1 MNKTKVSAP
10 LAKLYQDNDMQF
22 LLLQFVGW
30 FSLSLITYFSL
41 TLWYNQ
47 QSFDYIA
54 HTVIQSLIG
63 IIVSWPLR
71 PLFHRVWNKSPF
83 PRLFFSLIAVLICSV
98 IWSVM
103 RVAVFMWMTGETEVW
118 NDFGGWLFASIIIF
132 LCWAAFY
139 HGIKYYQL
147 LQSEHATL
155 LTIEAE
161 NKEEQLKRS
170 RAETIAHEAQLKMLR
185 YQLNPHFLF
194 NTLNAIASLVQG
206 KHSANANTMIVQLS
220 NFLRYSLESDPIQRV
235 TLAEEL
241 AALRLYLNIEQTRF
255 GERLQ
260 LNFDI
265 DKAANPIKVP
275 SLLLQP
281 LVENA
286 IKYAIAPMENGGEIG
301 ILAKL
306 DGDYLIVEVSDTGPG
321 VLMSKND
328 KAAGVG
334 IGLKNTID
342 RLDTFYGDQY
352 VFQLGVSELGGLK
365 IFIRLPLEKQSAES
379 RAEQDYSE
387 QDYSEQGYSE

>member
-1 MNKTKVSAP
+1 MNETHLSKP
-10 LAKLYQDNDMQF
+10 LAKLYQDNDMLF
-22 LLLQFVGW
+22 LVLQFVGW
-30 FSLSLITYFSL
+30 FSLALITFFSL

-47 QSFDYIA
+47 QQTFGYVA
-54 HTVIQSLIG
+54 HTLIQSLMG

-71 PLFHRVWNKSPF
+71 PIFHRIWDKTVF
-83 PRLFFSLIAVLICSV
+83 LRLFFALISVLICSV

-103 RVAVFMWMTGETEVW
+103 RMAVFMWMTGETGLW
-118 NDFGGWLFASIIIF
+118 GDFGGWLFASIMIF

-170 RAETIAHEAQLKMLR
+170 RAETIAQEAQLKMLR

-194 NTLNAIASLVQG
+194 NTLNAIASLVEG

-220 NFLRYSLESDPIQRV
+220 NFLRYSLENDPVNRV
-235 TLAEEL
+235 SLAQEL
-241 AALRLYLNIEQTRF
+241 AALKLYLNIEQTRF
-255 GERLQ
+255 GERLK
-260 LNFDI
+260 LNFDVEE
-265 DKAANPIKVP
+265 AAVEVRVP

-281 LVENA
+281 LVENS
-286 IKYAIAPMENGGEIG
+286 IKYAIAPMENGGEIS

-306 DGDYLIVEVSDTGPG
+306 DGDYLVIEVSDSGPG
-321 VLMSKND
+321 VLMSNND
-328 KAAGVG
+328 KTAGVG

-352 VFQLGVSELGGLK
+352 VFQLGNSELGGLR

-379 RAEQDYSE
+379 RAVQHSNDRSG
-387 QDYSEQGYSE
+387 SNGS

>member
-1 MNKTKVSAP
+1 MNETNFSKPV
-10 LAKLYQDNDMQF
+10 AKLYRDNDMLF
-22 LLLQFVGW
+22 LVLQFIGW
-30 FSLSLITYFSL
+30 FSLSIITYFSL

-54 HTVIQSLIG
+54 HPLIQSLMG

-71 PLFHRVWNKSPF
+71 PIFHRIWNKTLF
-83 PRLFFSLIAVLICSV
+83 PRLIYALVSVLLCSV
-98 IWSVM
+98 IWTVM
-103 RVAVFMWMTGETEVW
+103 RMSVFMWMTGETGLW
-118 NDFGGWLFASIIIF
+118 DDFGGWFFASIMIF

-161 NKEEQLKRS
+161 NREEQLKRS
-170 RAETIAHEAQLKMLR
+170 RAESIAQEAQLKMLR

-194 NTLNAIASLVQG
+194 NTLNAIASLVEG
-206 KHSANANTMIVQLS
+206 KRSANANTMIVQLS
-220 NFLRYSLESDPIQRV
+220 NFLRYSLENDPIKRV
-235 TLAEEL
+235 SLAQEL
-241 AALRLYLNIEQTRF
+241 DALRLYLNIEQTRF
-255 GERLQ
+255 GERLK

-265 DKAANPIKVP
+265 EPEANAVMVP

-281 LVENA
+281 LVENS
-286 IKYAIAPMENGGEIG
+286 IKYAIAPMENGGEIS

-306 DGDYLIVEVSDTGPG
+306 DGDHLVVEVSDTGPG
-321 VLMSKND
+321 VLISKND

-342 RLDTFYGDQY
+342 RLDTFYGEQY
-352 VFQLGVSELGGLK
+352 VFQLGASELGGLR

-379 RAEQDYSE
+379 RAVQHLSE
-387 QDYSEQGYSE
+387 NNVNQ

>member
-1 MNKTKVSAP
+1 
-10 LAKLYQDNDMQF
+10 
-22 LLLQFVGW
+22 
-30 FSLSLITYFSL
+30 
-41 TLWYNQ
+41 
-47 QSFDYIA
+47 
-54 HTVIQSLIG
+54 
-63 IIVSWPLR
+63 
-71 PLFHRVWNKSPF
+71 
-83 PRLFFSLIAVLICSV
+83 
-98 IWSVM
+98 M

>member
-1 MNKTKVSAP
+1 MNETNFSKPVAR
-10 LAKLYQDNDMQF
+10 LYRDNDLQF
-22 LLLQFVGW
+22 LVLQIIGW

-47 QSFDYIA
+47 QSFNYIA
-54 HTVIQSLIG
+54 HPLIQSLIG
-63 IIVSWPLR
+63 ILVSWPLR
-71 PLFHRVWNKSPF
+71 PVFHRIWNKSIF
-83 PRLFFSLIAVLICSV
+83 LRLTLALFAVLICSV
-98 IWSVM
+98 VWTVM
-103 RVAVFMWMTGETEVW
+103 RMAVFMWMTGETGLW
-118 NDFGGWLFASIIIF
+118 DDFGGWLFASIMIF

-170 RAETIAHEAQLKMLR
+170 RAETIAQEAQLKMLR

-194 NTLNAIASLVQG
+194 NTLNAIASLVEG
-206 KHSANANTMIVQLS
+206 KRSANANTMIVQLS
-220 NFLRYSLESDPIQRV
+220 NFLRYSLENDPIRRV
-235 TLAEEL
+235 SLSQEL
-241 AALRLYLNIEQTRF
+241 DALRLYLNIEQTRF
-255 GERLQ
+255 GERLR

-265 DKAANPIKVP
+265 DEAASQVKVP

-281 LVENA
+281 LVENS
-286 IKYAIAPMENGGEIG
+286 IKYAIAPMEKGGEIS

-306 DGDYLIVEVSDTGPG
+306 DGDYLVIEVSDTGPG

-328 KAAGVG
+328 KTSGVG

-352 VFQLGVSELGGLK
+352 VFQLGTSELGGLR
-365 IFIRLPLEKQSAES
+365 IFIRLPLVKQSAED
-379 RAEQDYSE
+379 RAEQHLSE
-387 QDYSEQGYSE
+387 NNVNQ

>member
-1 MNKTKVSAP
+1 MNETNFSKPV
-10 LAKLYQDNDMQF
+10 AKLYRDNDMLF
-22 LLLQFVGW
+22 LVLQFIGW
-30 FSLSLITYFSL
+30 FSLSIITYFSL

-54 HTVIQSLIG
+54 HPLIQSLMG

-71 PLFHRVWNKSPF
+71 PIFHRIWNKTLF
-83 PRLFFSLIAVLICSV
+83 PRLIYALVSVLLCSV
-98 IWSVM
+98 IWTIM
-103 RVAVFMWMTGETEVW
+103 RMSVFMWMTGETGLW
-118 NDFGGWLFASIIIF
+118 DDFGGWFFASIMIF

-161 NKEEQLKRS
+161 NREEQLKRS
-170 RAETIAHEAQLKMLR
+170 RAESIAQEAQLKMLR

-194 NTLNAIASLVQG
+194 NTLNAIASLVEG
-206 KHSANANTMIVQLS
+206 KRSANANTMIVQLS
-220 NFLRYSLESDPIQRV
+220 NFLRYSLENDPIKRV
-235 TLAEEL
+235 SLAQEL
-241 AALRLYLNIEQTRF
+241 DALRLYLNIEQTRF
-255 GERLQ
+255 GERLK
-260 LNFDI
+260 LNFAI
-265 DKAANPIKVP
+265 EPEANAVMVP

-281 LVENA
+281 LVENS
-286 IKYAIAPMENGGEIG
+286 IKYAIAPMENGGEIS

-306 DGDYLIVEVSDTGPG
+306 NGDHLVVEVSDTGPG

-342 RLDTFYGDQY
+342 RLDTFYGEQY
-352 VFQLGVSELGGLK
+352 VFQLGASELGGLR

-379 RAEQDYSE
+379 RAVQHLSE
-387 QDYSEQGYSE
+387 NNVNQ

>member
-1 MNKTKVSAP
+1 MNETNYSKP
-10 LAKLYQDNDMQF
+10 IDRLYRDNDTQF
-22 LLLQFVGW
+22 LVLQFIGW
-30 FSLSLITYFSL
+30 FSLSIITYFSL

-47 QSFDYIA
+47 LSLDYIA
-54 HTVIQSLIG
+54 HPLIQSLMG

-71 PLFHRVWNKSPF
+71 PIFHRIWNKDLIT
-83 PRLFFSLIAVLICSV
+83 RLFLALFAVLLCSV

-103 RVAVFMWMTGETEVW
+103 RMTVFMWMTGETGLW
-118 NDFGGWLFASIIIF
+118 NDFGGWLFASIMIF

-161 NKEEQLKRS
+161 NKEAQLKRS
-170 RAETIAHEAQLKMLR
+170 KAETIAQEAQLKMLR

-194 NTLNAIASLVQG
+194 NTLNAIASLVEG

-220 NFLRYSLESDPIQRV
+220 NFLRYSLENDPIRRV
-235 TLAEEL
+235 TLAQEL
-241 AALRLYLNIEQTRF
+241 DALRLYLNIEQTRF
-255 GERLQ
+255 GERLM
-260 LNFDI
+260 LNYDI
-265 DKAANPIKVP
+265 DPAATEVKVP

-281 LVENA
+281 LVENS
-286 IKYAIAPMENGGEIG
+286 IKYAIAPMEKGGEIS

-306 DGDYLIVEVSDTGPG
+306 DGDYLIVEVSDSGLG

-352 VFQLGVSELGGLK
+352 VFQLGNSELGGLR

-379 RAEQDYSE
+379 RAEQNLSE
-387 QDYSEQGYSE
+387 NNVNQ

>member
-1 MNKTKVSAP
+1 MNETNFSKPV
-10 LAKLYQDNDMQF
+10 AKLYRDNDMLF
-22 LLLQFVGW
+22 LVLQFIGW
-30 FSLSLITYFSL
+30 FSLSIITYFSL

-54 HTVIQSLIG
+54 HPLIQSLMG

-71 PLFHRVWNKSPF
+71 PIFHRIWNKTLF
-83 PRLFFSLIAVLICSV
+83 PRLIYALVSVLLCSV
-98 IWSVM
+98 IWTVM
-103 RVAVFMWMTGETEVW
+103 RMSVFMWMTGETGLW
-118 NDFGGWLFASIIIF
+118 DDFGGWFFASIMIF

-161 NKEEQLKRS
+161 NREEQLKRS
-170 RAETIAHEAQLKMLR
+170 RAESIAQEAQLKMLR

-194 NTLNAIASLVQG
+194 NTLNAIASLVEG
-206 KHSANANTMIVQLS
+206 KRSANANTMIVQLS
-220 NFLRYSLESDPIQRV
+220 NFLRYSLENDPIKRV
-235 TLAEEL
+235 SLAQEL
-241 AALRLYLNIEQTRF
+241 DALRLYLNIEQTRF
-255 GERLQ
+255 GERLK

-265 DKAANPIKVP
+265 EPEANAVMVP

-281 LVENA
+281 LVENS
-286 IKYAIAPMENGGEIG
+286 IKYAIAPMENGGEIS

-306 DGDYLIVEVSDTGPG
+306 DGDHLVVEVSDTGPG

-342 RLDTFYGDQY
+342 RLDTFYGEQY
-352 VFQLGVSELGGLK
+352 VFQLGASELGGLR

-379 RAEQDYSE
+379 RALQHLSE
-387 QDYSEQGYSE
+387 NNVNQ

>member
-1 MNKTKVSAP
+1 MNETHLSKP
-10 LAKLYQDNDMQF
+10 LAKLYQDNDMLF
-22 LLLQFVGW
+22 LVLQFVGW
-30 FSLSLITYFSL
+30 FSLALITFFSL

-47 QSFDYIA
+47 QQTFGYVA
-54 HTVIQSLIG
+54 HTLIQSLMG

-71 PLFHRVWNKSPF
+71 PIFHRIWDKTVF
-83 PRLFFSLIAVLICSV
+83 LRLFFALISVLICSV

-103 RVAVFMWMTGETEVW
+103 RMAVFMWMTGETGLW
-118 NDFGGWLFASIIIF
+118 GDFGGWLFASIMIF

-170 RAETIAHEAQLKMLR
+170 RAETIAQEAQLKMLR

-194 NTLNAIASLVQG
+194 NTLNAIASLVEG

-220 NFLRYSLESDPIQRV
+220 NFLRYSLENDPVNRV
-235 TLAEEL
+235 SLAQEL
-241 AALRLYLNIEQTRF
+241 AALKLYLNIEQTRF
-255 GERLQ
+255 GERLK
-260 LNFDI
+260 LNFDVEE
-265 DKAANPIKVP
+265 AAVEVRVP

-281 LVENA
+281 LVENS
-286 IKYAIAPMENGGEIG
+286 IKYAIAPMENGGEIS

-306 DGDYLIVEVSDTGPG
+306 DGDYLVIEVSDSGPG
-321 VLMSKND
+321 VLMSNND
-328 KAAGVG
+328 KTAGVG

-352 VFQLGVSELGGLK
+352 VFQLGNSELGGLR

-379 RAEQDYSE
+379 RAVQHSNDSNANK
-387 QDYSEQGYSE
+387 

>member
-1 MNKTKVSAP
+1 MNETNFSKPV
-10 LAKLYQDNDMQF
+10 AKLYRDNDMLF
-22 LLLQFVGW
+22 LVLQFIGW
-30 FSLSLITYFSL
+30 FSLSIITYFSL

-54 HTVIQSLIG
+54 HPLIQSLMG

-71 PLFHRVWNKSPF
+71 PIFHRIWNKTLF
-83 PRLFFSLIAVLICSV
+83 PRLIYALVSVLLCSV
-98 IWSVM
+98 IWTIM
-103 RVAVFMWMTGETEVW
+103 RMSVFMWMTGETGLW
-118 NDFGGWLFASIIIF
+118 DDFGGWFFASIMIF

-161 NKEEQLKRS
+161 NREEQLKRS
-170 RAETIAHEAQLKMLR
+170 RAETIAQEAQLKMLR

-194 NTLNAIASLVQG
+194 NTLNAIASLVEG
-206 KHSANANTMIVQLS
+206 KRSANANTMIVQLS
-220 NFLRYSLESDPIQRV
+220 NFLRYSLENDPIKRV
-235 TLAEEL
+235 SLAQEL
-241 AALRLYLNIEQTRF
+241 DALRLYLNIEQTRF
-255 GERLQ
+255 GERLK
-260 LNFDI
+260 LNFAI
-265 DKAANPIKVP
+265 EPEANAVMVP

-281 LVENA
+281 LVENS
-286 IKYAIAPMENGGEIG
+286 IKYAIAPMENGGEIS

-306 DGDYLIVEVSDTGPG
+306 DGDHLVVEVSDTGPG

-342 RLDTFYGDQY
+342 RLDTFYGEQY
-352 VFQLGVSELGGLK
+352 VFQLGASELGGLR

-379 RAEQDYSE
+379 RALQHLSE
-387 QDYSEQGYSE
+387 NNVNQ

>member
-1 MNKTKVSAP
+1 
-10 LAKLYQDNDMQF
+10 
-22 LLLQFVGW
+22 
-30 FSLSLITYFSL
+30 
-41 TLWYNQ
+41 
-47 QSFDYIA
+47 
-54 HTVIQSLIG
+54 
-63 IIVSWPLR
+63 
-71 PLFHRVWNKSPF
+71 
-83 PRLFFSLIAVLICSV
+83 
-98 IWSVM
+98 
-103 RVAVFMWMTGETEVW
+103 
-118 NDFGGWLFASIIIF
+118 
-132 LCWAAFY
+132 
-139 HGIKYYQL
+139 
-147 LQSEHATL
+147 
-155 LTIEAE
+155 
-161 NKEEQLKRS
+161 
-170 RAETIAHEAQLKMLR
+170 MLR

-206 KHSANANTMIVQLS
+206 KHSDNANTMIVQLS

-235 TLAEEL
+235 SLAEEL
-241 AALRLYLNIEQTRF
+241 EALRLYLNIEQTRF

-265 DKAANPIKVP
+265 DEAANPIKVP

-352 VFQLGVSELGGLK
+352 VFQLGVSDLGGLK

-387 QDYSEQGYSE
+387 QGYSE

>member
-1 MNKTKVSAP
+1 MNETSFSTPLTKI
-10 LAKLYQDNDMQF
+10 YQDNDKLF
-22 LLLQFVGW
+22 LILQFVGW
-30 FSLSLITYFSL
+30 FSLALITFFSL

-47 QSFDYIA
+47 QQTFGYVA
-54 HTVIQSLIG
+54 HTLIQSLMG

-71 PLFHRVWNKSPF
+71 PIFHRIWNKAIF
-83 PRLFFSLIAVLICSV
+83 LRLFLALLSVLLCSV
-98 IWSVM
+98 VWSVM
-103 RVAVFMWMTGETEVW
+103 RIAVFMWMTGETGLW
-118 NDFGGWLFASIIIF
+118 GDFGGWLFASIMIF

-170 RAETIAHEAQLKMLR
+170 KAETIAQEAQLKMLR

-194 NTLNAIASLVQG
+194 NTLNAIASLVEG

-220 NFLRYSLESDPIQRV
+220 NFLRYSLENDPVQRV
-235 TLAEEL
+235 SLAQEL

-255 GERLQ
+255 GDRLK
-260 LNFDI
+260 LNFDVEE
-265 DKAANPIKVP
+265 AAVDVKVP

-281 LVENA
+281 LVENS
-286 IKYAIAPMENGGEIG
+286 IKYAIAPMEKGGEIS

-306 DGDYLIVEVSDTGPG
+306 DGDNLIVEVSDSGPG

-352 VFQLGVSELGGLK
+352 LFQLGNSELGGLR
-365 IFIRLPLEKQSAES
+365 IFIRLPLEKQSAEN
-379 RAEQDYSE
+379 RAEQNDSKNNLN
-387 QDYSEQGYSE
+387 Q

>member
-1 MNKTKVSAP
+1 MNETNFSKLV
-10 LAKLYQDNDMQF
+10 AKLYRDNDMLF
-22 LLLQFVGW
+22 LVLQFMGW
-30 FSLSLITYFSL
+30 FSLSIITYFSL

-54 HTVIQSLIG
+54 HPLIQSLMG

-71 PLFHRVWNKSPF
+71 PVFQRIWNKALFS
-83 PRLFFSLIAVLICSV
+83 RLIYALFSVFLCSV
-98 IWSVM
+98 IWTVM
-103 RVAVFMWMTGETEVW
+103 RVAVFMWMTGETGLW
-118 NDFGGWLFASIIIF
+118 DDFGGWLFASIMIF

-161 NKEEQLKRS
+161 NREEQLKRS
-170 RAETIAHEAQLKMLR
+170 RAETIAQEAQLKMLR

-194 NTLNAIASLVQG
+194 NTLNAIASLVEG
-206 KHSANANTMIVQLS
+206 KRSANANTMIVQLS
-220 NFLRYSLESDPIQRV
+220 NFLRYSLENDPIKRV
-235 TLAEEL
+235 SLAQEL
-241 AALRLYLNIEQTRF
+241 DALRLYLNIEQTRF
-255 GERLQ
+255 GERLK
-260 LNFDI
+260 LNFDVEP
-265 DKAANPIKVP
+265 KASEVMVP

-281 LVENA
+281 LVENS
-286 IKYAIAPMENGGEIG
+286 IKYAIAPMEKGGEIS

-328 KAAGVG
+328 KTAGVG

-352 VFQLGVSELGGLK
+352 VFQLGSSELGGLR

-379 RAEQDYSE
+379 RAVQHLSDNNVNP
-387 QDYSEQGYSE
+387 

>member
-1 MNKTKVSAP
+1 MNETNFSKPV
-10 LAKLYQDNDMQF
+10 AKLYRDNDMLF
-22 LLLQFVGW
+22 LVLQFIGW
-30 FSLSLITYFSL
+30 FSLSIITYFSL

-54 HTVIQSLIG
+54 HPLIQSLMG

-71 PLFHRVWNKSPF
+71 PIFHRIWNKTLF
-83 PRLFFSLIAVLICSV
+83 PRLIYALVSVLLCSV
-98 IWSVM
+98 IWTIM
-103 RVAVFMWMTGETEVW
+103 RMSVFMWMTGETGLW
-118 NDFGGWLFASIIIF
+118 DDFGGWFFASIMIF

-161 NKEEQLKRS
+161 NREEQLKRS
-170 RAETIAHEAQLKMLR
+170 RAESIAQEAQLKMLR

-194 NTLNAIASLVQG
+194 NTLNAIASLVEG
-206 KHSANANTMIVQLS
+206 KRSANANTMIVQLS
-220 NFLRYSLESDPIQRV
+220 NFLRYSLENDPIKRV
-235 TLAEEL
+235 SLAQEL
-241 AALRLYLNIEQTRF
+241 DALRLYLNIEQTRF
-255 GERLQ
+255 GERLK
-260 LNFDI
+260 LNFAI
-265 DKAANPIKVP
+265 EPEANAVMVP

-281 LVENA
+281 LVENS
-286 IKYAIAPMENGGEIG
+286 IKYAIAPMENGGEIS

-306 DGDYLIVEVSDTGPG
+306 DGDHLVVEVSDTGPG

-342 RLDTFYGDQY
+342 RLDTFYGEQY
-352 VFQLGVSELGGLK
+352 VFQLGASELGGLR

-379 RAEQDYSE
+379 RALQHLSE
-387 QDYSEQGYSE
+387 NNVNQ

>member
-1 MNKTKVSAP
+1 MNETNFSKPV
-10 LAKLYQDNDMQF
+10 AKLYRDNDMLF
-22 LLLQFVGW
+22 VVLQFIGW
-30 FSLSLITYFSL
+30 FSLSIITYFSL

-54 HTVIQSLIG
+54 HPLIQSLIG

-71 PLFHRVWNKSPF
+71 PIFHRIWNKTLF
-83 PRLFFSLIAVLICSV
+83 PRLIYALISVLLCSV
-98 IWSVM
+98 IWTVM
-103 RVAVFMWMTGETEVW
+103 RMSVFMWMTGETGLW
-118 NDFGGWLFASIIIF
+118 DDFGGWFFASIMIF

-161 NKEEQLKRS
+161 NREEQLKRS
-170 RAETIAHEAQLKMLR
+170 RAESIAQEAQLKMLR

-194 NTLNAIASLVQG
+194 NTLNAIASLVEG
-206 KHSANANTMIVQLS
+206 KRSANANTMIVQLS
-220 NFLRYSLESDPIQRV
+220 NFLRYSLENDPIKRV
-235 TLAEEL
+235 SLAQEL

-255 GERLQ
+255 GDRLK

-265 DKAANPIKVP
+265 EPKANDVMVP

-281 LVENA
+281 LVENS
-286 IKYAIAPMENGGEIG
+286 IKYAIAPMENGGKIS

-342 RLDTFYGDQY
+342 RLDTFYGEQY
-352 VFQLGVSELGGLK
+352 VFQLGTSELGGLR

-379 RAEQDYSE
+379 RAVQHLSE
-387 QDYSEQGYSE
+387 NNVNQ